1 MDVVA
6 PAPAP
11 LSSSINRTST
21 SPPGSLAGAVD
32 VAVACVWEMDGR
44 DHRRRLSASGSGR
57 RERLGAAPSPAWSQQ
72 LSVGS
77 GRAKSLFRSIGVW
90 FSSLSTPS
98 SPTSAKKK
106 RSKQA
111 PAPAPA
117 HDDAIKKPPS
127 FGYGTGRAL
136 MLRGG
141 TGGGGGGGG
150 LYGGRRRSLSQTQQQ
165 YQFQS
170 SVFTMEEILKATSN
184 FSPALK
190 IGQGGFGAV
199 YKGVLPDGTVVA
211 VKRAKQRMQNPH
223 VDVEFRSE
231 VKIMARIEHQSLVR
245 FYGYL
250 EHGEE
255 RVVVIEHV
263 PNGTLRDHLDRRH
276 GRFLELAAR
285 LDVAID
291 VAHAVTYLHMYSD
304 HPIIHRDIKSS
315 NILLTA
321 SLRAKVADFGFA
333 RLGAGGLG
341 HGEDGGGTGG
351 GARHVSTQVKGT
363 AGYLDPEYL
372 KTCQLTDRSDVYSF
386 GVLLV
391 EMVSGR
397 RPIEPKREMKERL
410 TARWAMRKLVEGKAA
425 EEVLDPC
432 LLRTGAAATAVE
444 AVLELAFRCM
454 GPVRDERPSMD
465 DCCRALWAVRK
476 TYRDTVSAMA
486 AAADAFSD
494 RASSSSASTGT
505 STTGDFCRM

>member
-1 MDVVA
+1 MA
-6 PAPAP
+6 
-11 LSSSINRTST
+11 
-21 SPPGSLAGAVD
+21 
-32 VAVACVWEMDGR
+32 GR
-44 DHRRRLSASGSGR
+44 DHRRNLSSLSSGR
-57 RERLGAAPSPAWSQQ
+57 PERRSAGPSPLWSQQ
-72 LSVGS
+72 LPAGSS
-77 GRAKSLFRSIGVW
+77 GRAKALFRAIGVW

-98 SPTSAKKK
+98 SPTSASSSKKKK
-106 RSKQA
+106 RSKSAA
-111 PAPAPA
+111 PAPAMN
-117 HDDAIKKPPS
+117 DAIKKPPS
-127 FGYGTGRAL
+127 FGYGAGRPPL
-136 MLRGG
+136 LRGA
-141 TGGGGGGGG
+141 GG
-150 LYGGRRRSLSQTQQQ
+150 LYNGSRKGIAAAGQQQ
-165 YQFQS
+165 YKTQS
-170 SVFTMEEILKATSN
+170 SVFTMDEILKATNN

-211 VKRAKQRMQNPH
+211 VKRARTKSPH

-231 VKIMARIEHQSLVR
+231 VKIMARVEHQSLVH

-250 EHGEE
+250 EDGDE
-255 RVVVIEHV
+255 RVVVIEYV
-263 PNGTLRDHLDRRH
+263 PGGTLREHLDRCN
-276 GRFLELAAR
+276 GRFLELGAR
-285 LDVAID
+285 LEIAID

-333 RLGAGGLG
+333 RLGAGF
-341 HGEDGGGTGG
+341 GGDSNGGGG
-351 GARHVSTQVKGT
+351 GAKNHVSTQVKGT

-391 EMVSGR
+391 ELVSGR
-397 RPIEPKREMKERL
+397 RPIEAKREMKERL
-410 TARWAMRKLVEGKAA
+410 TARWAMRRLVEGRAA

-432 LLRTGAAATAVE
+432 LLRTSAAATAVE

-476 TYRDTVSAMA
+476 TYKDMA
-486 AAADAFSD
+486 ATTMAAYDGFSD
-494 RASSSSASTGT
+494 RASSSSGSTGT
-505 STTGDFCRM
+505 GDLYKS

>member
-1 MDVVA
+1 
-6 PAPAP
+6 
-11 LSSSINRTST
+11 
-21 SPPGSLAGAVD
+21 
-32 VAVACVWEMDGR
+32 MDGR
-44 DHRRRLSASGSGR
+44 DHRRRLSASSSGR
-57 RERLGAAPSPAWSQQ
+57 RERLGPAPSPAWSQQ

-77 GRAKSLFRSIGVW
+77 GRARSLFRSIGVW

-106 RSKQA
+106 RPKQLPP
-111 PAPAPA
+111 PAL
-117 HDDAIKKPPS
+117 DDAIKKPPS
-127 FGYGTGRAL
+127 FGYGTGRAS
-136 MLRGG
+136 MLRGA
-141 TGGGGGGGG
+141 GGG
-150 LYGGRRRSLSQTQQQ
+150 LYGGARRSGSQTQ
-165 YQFQS
+165 YEFQS

-263 PNGTLRDHLDRRH
+263 PNGTLREHLDRRH

-341 HGEDGGGTGG
+341 HGDG

-410 TARWAMRKLVEGKAA
+410 TARWAMRKLVEGRAA
-425 EEVLDPC
+425 EDVLDPC
-432 LLRTGAAATAVE
+432 LLRTSAATTAVE

-476 TYRDTVSAMA
+476 TYRDTMSAMA